1 MSKFIIQVN
10 SAPYGN
16 GASFN
21 AYQFA
26 KAALA
31 NGHTIDKVFFYQDGV
46 LNTNH
51 LASPAS
57 DEFDLK
63 QAWIDLHQQY
73 GIALVNCV
81 SAALRRG
88 VLSEVEARENQA
100 QHWNMQPPF
109 TMGGLGELVSGIE
122 KSDKLICF

>member
-31 NGHTIDKVFFYQDGV
+31 SGHTIDKVFFYQDGV

-51 LASPAS
+51 LNSPAS

-63 QAWIDLHQQY
+63 QAWIELHQQY
-73 GIALVNCV
+73 NIALVNCV

-88 VLSEVEARENQA
+88 VLSEVEAGENQV